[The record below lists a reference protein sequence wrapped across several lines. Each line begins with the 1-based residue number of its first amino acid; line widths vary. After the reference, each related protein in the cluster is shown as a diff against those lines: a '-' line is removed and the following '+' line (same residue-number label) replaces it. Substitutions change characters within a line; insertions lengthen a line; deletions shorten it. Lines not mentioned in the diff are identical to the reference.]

1 MIGIQREKHEFWRFG
16 LYVVHIATV
25 LERKILFEDHISR
38 RGRMCTLFAYQKIGL
53 DKDDGMMDARVM
65 WPDH

>member
-25 LERKILFEDHISR
+25 LERKMLFEDHIREGGGCVPYLHIKKSDW
-38 RGRMCTLFAYQKIGL
+38 TK
-53 DKDDGMMDARVM
+53 MME
-65 WPDH
+65 

>member
-16 LYVVHIATV
+16 LYVEHIATV
-25 LERKILFEDHISR
+25 LEREILFEDHIR
-38 RGRMCTLFAYQKIGL
+38 EGGGCVPYLHIKKIGL

>member
-25 LERKILFEDHISR
+25 LERKILFEDHIREGGGSVPYLHIKKSDW
-38 RGRMCTLFAYQKIGL
+38 TK
-53 DKDDGMMDARVM
+53 MME
-65 WPDH
+65 